1 MFADLVSF
9 SNWSIFGNKRMF
21 NGLFGRFSQDLGID
35 LGTANTLV
43 YVRDRGIVI
52 NEPSVVAINTKT
64 NQVLAVGENARRMVG
79 KTPGHIIATKP
90 LVDGVISDFEVTE
103 KMLKYFIDQVH
114 RQSFGLA
121 PRPRVVIG
129 IPLGVTEVERKAVE
143 DAALHAGA
151 REVYL
156 IEEPM
161 AAAIGARLPIQ
172 DASGTMVVDIGGGT
186 TEIAV
191 ISLGGVVAW
200 RSLRIGGNKLDQDI
214 IQYARDHYNLL
225 LGERTAEDLKIKIGS
240 VWDDGSQ
247 TEAKMRGRDLI
258 TGLPK
263 EVIITSQ
270 QVRDALQ
277 RTVRSMVEN
286 VKATIES
293 TPPELVADIYERGI
307 VLSGGGALMRGLAQA
322 VQIETQIP
330 VQVTDDPLTAVVR
343 GTGIVLEDLAMMKNV
358 LVMSTDSQSY
368 TP

>member
-1 MFADLVSF
+1 
-9 SNWSIFGNKRMF
+9 MF
-21 NGLFGRFSQDLGID
+21 NRLLGRFSHDLGID

-43 YVRDRGIVI
+43 YVKDKGIVI
-52 NEPSVVAINTKT
+52 NEPSVVAINNRT
-64 NQVLAVGENARRMVG
+64 NQVLAVGEAARRMVG

-103 KMLKYFIDQVH
+103 KMLRYFIDQVH
-114 RQSFGLA
+114 RQSIGLV

-172 DASGTMVVDIGGGT
+172 EATGTMIVDIGGGT

-200 RSLRIGGNKLDQDI
+200 RTLRMGGNKLDQDI
-214 IQYARDHYNLL
+214 IQFAREQYNLL
-225 LGERTAEDLKIKIGS
+225 LGERTAEEIKLKIGT
-240 VWDDGSQ
+240 VWDDGNP
-247 TEAKMRGRDLI
+247 TETKMRGRDLI
-258 TGLPK
+258 TGLPR
-263 EVIITSQ
+263 EVSISSK
-270 QVRDALQ
+270 QVHEALQ
-277 RTVRSMVEN
+277 RTVRQIVEN
-286 VKATIES
+286 IKATIES

-307 VLSGGGALMRGLAQA
+307 VLSGGGALLRGLTDVIHA
-322 VQIETQIP
+322 ETQMQ
-330 VQVTDDPLTAVVR
+330 VQVADDPLTTVVR
-343 GTGIVLEDLAMMKNV
+343 GTGIVLDDLTVMKNV
-358 LVMSTDSQSY
+358 LVMSSDDQPTGF
-368 TP
+368 